1 MLFENF
7 ALSEFEREVLVL
19 CAGAQLSDTL
29 IATCARA
36 CGMPGPSQ
44 PTLAMAAALFGAGP
58 ALAEWSRGRL
68 RHFRII
74 VSDPHE
80 PFLTA
85 ALRVDDAMMSFL
97 LGGTPVDDRV
107 AALTEPLASPPP
119 LPASQEQIAARIAGA
134 LGRADGGSNASNT
147 MVVQICGASHALM
160 RTVAA
165 SAAAN
170 ARMHLHALRA
180 ANVPATAAERA
191 LICRLWERQ
200 AALAPLLLLLELDGE
215 REDETR
221 AALALAEALAAPLLI
236 TSRESAPLRRPALRF
251 EISPASASEQAAMWR
266 RALPPDFAC
275 TVEEVEQV
283 AAQFRTGWDTALAAG
298 TLLRAEVADGT
309 LSGTPG
315 AALWHAFRIASRR
328 SLDGLATRISS
339 TVGWDDLVLPPVIK
353 ASLREISAH
362 LRHRVRVY
370 EHWGL
375 GSAGERGLGVSA
387 LFHGDSGTGKTLAAE
402 VIANELALDLYR
414 IDLSQ
419 VVSKYIGETEK
430 NLRRI
435 FDAAEES
442 GAILL
447 FDEADALFGKRSEVR
462 DSHDRYANIE
472 VSYLLSRI
480 ESYRG
485 LAILTT
491 NFRQALDPAF
501 LRRIRFMVQ
510 FPFPEVAERE
520 AIWRR
525 AFPAGAPTTGLD
537 TAKLARLRVTG
548 GSIRNIALGAAFL
561 AADEAAPIQ
570 PRHVLRAATT
580 EYRKLELVLGDAEIR
595 GLA

>member
-1 MLFENF
+1 LLFETF
-7 ALSEFEREVLVL
+7 ALSEFERDVLVL
-19 CAGAQLSDTL
+19 CAGAQLGDTL
-29 IATCARA
+29 VPACARA
-36 CGMPGPSQ
+36 CGMPAAAQ

-58 ALAEWSRGRL
+58 ALADWTRGRL
-68 RHFRII
+68 RHFRIV

-97 LGGTPVDDRV
+97 LGGTPIDDRV
-107 AALTEPLASPPP
+107 GALTEPLAGPPQ
-119 LPASQEQIAARIAGA
+119 LPASQEQIAARIAAA
-134 LGRADGGSNASNT
+134 LGRAGGDTTVAQLS
-147 MVVQICGASHALM
+147 GAGHAVM
-160 RTVAA
+160 RAVAA

-170 ARMHLHALRA
+170 ARLHLHALRA
-180 ANVPATAAERA
+180 ANVPATPAERA

-215 REDETR
+215 RDDETR
-221 AALALAEALAAPLLI
+221 AALALAESLAAPLI
-236 TSRESAPLRRPALRF
+236 IASREAAPLRRPALRF
-251 EISPASASEQAAMWR
+251 EISPPCAGEQAELWR
-266 RALPPDFAC
+266 RALPAELAC
-275 TVEEVEQV
+275 TAEEVEQV
-283 AAQFRTGWDTALAAG
+283 AAQFRTGWDTAEAASAV
-298 TLLRAEVADGT
+298 LRAEIADGT

-315 AALWHAFRIASRR
+315 AALWRAFRIASRR
-328 SLDGLATRISS
+328 NLDGLATRISS
-339 TVGWDDLVLPPVIK
+339 PVSWDDLVLAPPIK
-353 ASLREISAH
+353 ASLRDISAH

-375 GSAGERGLGVSA
+375 ARAGERGLGVSA

-447 FDEADALFGKRSEVR
+447 FDEADALFGKRSEVK

-501 LRRIRFMVQ
+501 LRRIRFVVQ

-520 AIWRR
+520 SIWRR
-525 AFPAGAPTTGLD
+525 AFPADAPTSGLD
-537 TAKLARLRVTG
+537 PAKLARLRVTG

-561 AADEAAPIQ
+561 AADEAAPIAG
-570 PRHVLRAATT
+570 RHVLRAVTT